1 MVEMGTS
8 RSMGRRSPR
17 LRAGIRCVL
26 AVTVIAGGAFLGSMP
41 QRASATLTGS
51 NFNGLNKSPT
61 GDIAAGAVAISD
73 PVGNVDDTNYTGSD
87 EDAPCPQ
94 LAVGTA
100 SPKDDLDTFYVGSH
114 ANATGVFLYVGWS
127 RVATSGTTTIDFE
140 LNHSAGPA
148 PNCNGVNPARTAGD
162 LLITYDFQG
171 SGPFTLDIQQR
182 EWNGTA
188 WGTASAL
195 PAGSFEASINDNGDF
210 GELVVNLT
218 TAGLLGTSATGC
230 ESFATVFPKSRSS
243 SASFTSAIKEYVPP
257 VTETVSNCGSVKI
270 HKQDDLGADMAG
282 VVFDLY
288 TDVAGVKGVAV
299 VPAQN
304 CTTDADGDCTIL
316 DVIPGT
322 YWVVERAAPS
332 GYTGAAAQ
340 KVTVGLSSNTPAG
353 TLTFVNTRK
362 PGKIDIQK
370 NDDTGAALAGATF
383 GLFLDNAG
391 AKGTAVSGKTCT
403 TNANGQCS
411 ITNILPPGTYWV
423 SETVVPSGYTGA
435 ADQKVTVGLDQTV
448 SLTFVNTRQPAT
460 VNIVKEDDAG
470 AALQGAVFGLYTD
483 NNGAVGSAVS
493 GKTCTTG
500 ADGKCSITN
509 ILPPG
514 TYWVVETTTP
524 AGHTTAAS
532 QQTTLGLNQTVTL
545 TFVDNRIPGRIDI
558 TKKDD
563 TGANLAG
570 ATFGLFLD
578 ANGVKGA
585 AVSGKTCTTGAGGT
599 CSITNILPP
608 GTYWVSETV
617 VPTGHT
623 GAADQQVAVGLNQTV
638 ELNFVNPRQ
647 PARVDIVKKTDTGA
661 ALAGAGFS
669 LYTDNNNAVGTAVS
683 GKTCTTNAGGLCSI
697 TGILPPAS
705 YWVVET
711 TTPAGYYTAD
721 PQKVTLGLNQ
731 TVELNF
737 VDVRKP
743 IAISILKEADGD
755 QRPQS
760 DPLITESGD
769 EVTYTL
775 TITNEGELPLTIT
788 ALTDSLHAD
797 VLDDCEQGLAS
808 TLAVGADFTCTYTS
822 SPTDDAH
829 NVASVTGADVLG
841 RTTSDTDEAF
851 VVPLHPAINIEK
863 SGPSAAHV
871 GDVVTYTFV
880 VTTPGDTGLDDV
892 TLDDSKCAAA
902 PVLASKAGGDQ
913 DSTLEPGETWAYSCT
928 YAVVAADGNAV
939 VNEVEVSGTDML
951 DTTVTDDDDYTFPVL
966 HPVITI
972 DKSADPVVITG
983 SGTVTYSYLVT
994 NTGDTT
1000 LFDVAVTDDILGA
1013 IGTIGTLQPG
1023 QSATLTRAVAVGAG
1037 SPPTNVG
1044 TASGVDVLG
1053 KKVTASDTQTIT
1065 VVLGEVFERTLP
1077 RTGASVKRELQWA
1090 GALVLSGLF
1099 LLFVARR
1106 RKSIGDRG

>member
-1 MVEMGTS
+1 MTGS
-8 RSMGRRSPR
+8 KGAKPR
-17 LRAGIRCVL
+17 TLRAAMRGAL
-26 AVTVIAGGAFLGSMP
+26 AIAVVASGFFVGSLP

-51 NFNGLNKSPT
+51 LFNGLDESPT
-61 GDIAAGAVAISD
+61 GDLAAGAVAIPD
-73 PVGNVDDTNYTGSD
+73 PVGNIDDTNYTGSD
-87 EDAPCPQ
+87 EDEQCPQ
-94 LAVGTA
+94 LAEGTA
-100 SPKDDLDTFYVGSH
+100 SPKDDLDNFYVGSH
-114 ANATGVFLYVGWS
+114 ANASGVFLYVAWS

-140 LNHSAGPA
+140 LNHSDGPMA
-148 PNCNGVNPARTAGD
+148 NCNGVNPERTVGD
-162 LLITYDFQG
+162 LLITYDFHG

-188 WGTASAL
+188 WGAPASL
-195 PAGSFEASINDNGDF
+195 PVGSFEASINDAADF

-218 TAGLLGTSATGC
+218 AAGLLGTTANGC

-243 SASFTSAIKEYVPP
+243 SQSFGSAIKEYVEP
-257 VTETVSNCGSVKI
+257 VTASVSNCGSVSI
-270 HKQDDLGADMAG
+270 HKQDDTGADMQG

-304 CTTDADGDCTIL
+304 CTTDADGDCTIV
-316 DVIPGT
+316 DIIPGT

-340 KVTVGLSSNTPAG
+340 KVTVGLSVNNPAG

-362 PGKIDIQK
+362 PGQIDIQK
-370 NDDTGAALAGATF
+370 NDDLGDPLQGATF

-391 AKGTAVSGKTCT
+391 VKGAAVSGKTCT
-403 TNANGQCS
+403 TAANGQCS

-423 SETVVPSGYTGA
+423 SETVVPTGYTGA
-435 ADQKVTVGLDQTV
+435 ADQKVTIGLDQTI
-448 SLTFVNTRQPAT
+448 SLTFVNTRQPAR
-460 VNIVKEDDAG
+460 VDIIKEDDAG
-470 AALQGAVFGLYTD
+470 APLQGAVFSLYTD
-483 NNGAVGSAVS
+483 NNNAVGTAVT

-500 ADGKCSITN
+500 ADGKCSITG

-532 QQTTLGLNQTVTL
+532 QKVTLGLNQTVEL
-545 TFVDNRIPGRIDI
+545 TFVNERIPGQIDI

-563 TGANLAG
+563 DGANLSG

-578 ANGVKGA
+578 NAGVKGA
-585 AVSGKTCTTGAGGT
+585 AVTGKTCTTNASGT

-623 GAADQQVAVGLNQTV
+623 GAADQKVTIGLNQTLT
-638 ELNFVNPRQ
+638 LNFVNPRQ

-661 ALAGAGFS
+661 ALAGAVFT
-669 LYTDNNNAVGTAVS
+669 LYTDNNNAVGTAVT
-683 GKTCTTNAGGLCSI
+683 GKTCTTNASGLCSI
-697 TGILPPAS
+697 TGILPPAA

-737 VDVRKP
+737 IDVRKP
-743 IAISILKEADGD
+743 ISISIVKEADGE
-755 QRPQS
+755 QRPEA
-760 DPLITESGD
+760 DPLLTESGTT
-769 EVTYTL
+769 VTYVL

-788 ALTDSLHAD
+788 ALTDSLNAD
-797 VLDDCEQGLAS
+797 VLDDCDQGIGS
-808 TLAVGADFTCTYTS
+808 TLAVGDSFTCTYTS
-822 SPTDDAH
+822 APTDDAH
-829 NVASVTGADVLG
+829 NVASVTGTDVLS

-851 VVPLHPAINIEK
+851 VVPLHPVINVEK

-871 GDVVTYTFV
+871 GDVVTYTFT
-880 VTTPGDTGLDDV
+880 VTNPGDTGLDDV
-892 TLDDSKCAAA
+892 ALDDSKCAAA
-902 PVLASKAGGDQ
+902 PALQSKAGGDQ
-913 DSTLEPGETWAYSCT
+913 DSTLEPGETWTYTCT
-928 YAVVAADGNAV
+928 YTVVDGDGNAV
-939 VNEVEVSGTDML
+939 VNEVEVSGTDVL

-966 HPVITI
+966 HPAISI
-972 DKSADPVVITG
+972 DKTADPVSITT

-994 NTGDTT
+994 NIGDTT
-1000 LFDVAVTDDILGA
+1000 LNDVAVTDDILGA

-1023 QSATLTRAVAVGAG
+1023 QSATLTRAVEVGTG

-1053 KKVTASDTQTIT
+1053 KKVTATDAQTIT
-1065 VVLGEVFERTLP
+1065 VVLGVVFELP

-1090 GALVLSGLF
+1090 GSLLLAGLF
-1099 LLFVARR
+1099 MLYIARR
-1106 RKSIGDRG
+1106 RKTIGDRG